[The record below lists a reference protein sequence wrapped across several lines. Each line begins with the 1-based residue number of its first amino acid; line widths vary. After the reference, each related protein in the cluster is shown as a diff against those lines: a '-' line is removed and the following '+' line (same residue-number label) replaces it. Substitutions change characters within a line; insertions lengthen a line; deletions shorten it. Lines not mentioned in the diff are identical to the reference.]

1 LNGSQIVREFRSA
14 AQKKVAGIIFKAIIL
29 FTLKLK
35 VMPGTNRS
43 IGGRGNEQGG
53 PNMGNDIS
61 RNISREVQADDT
73 TAPVTGD
80 KNKNKKDQNSK
91 INQEQK
97 NQQQQEESENDLD

>member
-1 LNGSQIVREFRSA
+1 LLNGDCL
-14 AQKKVAGIIFKAIIL
+14 AGIIFKAITL

-73 TAPVTGD
+73 TVPVTADKD
-80 KNKNKKDQNSK
+80 KNKKEQNSK
-91 INQEQK
+91 INEEPE
-97 NQQQQEESENDLD
+97 NQQQQEESENGID